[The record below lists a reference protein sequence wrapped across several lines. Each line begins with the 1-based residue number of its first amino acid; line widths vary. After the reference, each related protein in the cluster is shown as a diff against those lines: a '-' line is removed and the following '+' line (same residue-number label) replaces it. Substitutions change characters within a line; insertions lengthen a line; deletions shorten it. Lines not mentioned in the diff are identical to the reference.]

1 MNYNFDGFT
10 KDFCKDSTKECL
22 GLISKATSFNLV
34 AMSGVGITFFAQY
47 LETKSKDDFV
57 YINTYEMPEFSK
69 DNFYEQ
75 LYTKLGGE
83 LKTGAEPKIEE
94 IKCLL
99 DLKVKS
105 SKRKLVLVI
114 NRLDRLDK
122 ILDQNFFDI
131 LRFFKD
137 VDRSKIVMIFVS
149 SRQIIDQYSSKIKD
163 LFNLV
168 SKTVFFKPFSI
179 RDLRQVL
186 KIDGSSSVEEGAVA
200 LCGGHHNL
208 YNVLSRCQSLDNP
221 LSDSMVELLIK
232 DLCAS
237 LPRKTREEL
246 KMIIKKGVAPK
257 DDYLTHM
264 GYAQKVKGRYKTFSP
279 LLSEYMTAEESR
291 TNLPYKE
298 AKLLNLLKTHL
309 GKPVT
314 KNQIFDTIWQH
325 EDGIASEWA
334 LNSLVYRLRNHPAFD
349 SKRYIIKSYKKVGY
363 TLLDS
368 LKD

>member
-1 MNYNFDGFT
+1 MNYDFDGFT

-22 GLISKATSFNLV
+22 GLIDKATSFNLV

-47 LETKSKDDFV
+47 LETRSKDSFV
-57 YINTYEMPEFSK
+57 FINTYEMPEFNK

-83 LKTGAEPKIEE
+83 LKTGTEPKIEE

-99 DLKVKS
+99 DLKVRS
-105 SKRKLVLVI
+105 SKHKLVLVI

-149 SRQIIDQYSSKIKD
+149 SRPIVDQYSTKIKD
-163 LFNLV
+163 LFNLA
-168 SKTVFFKPFSI
+168 SKTVYFKPFSSK
-179 RDLRQVL
+179 DLRQVL
-186 KIDGSSSVEEGAVA
+186 KVDGSSSVEEAAVA

-237 LPRKTREEL
+237 LPRKMIEEL
-246 KMIIKKGVAPK
+246 KMITKKGTVPK
-257 DDYLTHM
+257 DDYLINM
-264 GYAQKVKGRYKTFSP
+264 GYVLKVKGNFKTFSP
-279 LLSEYMTAEESR
+279 LLSEYLTTEEAKS
-291 TNLPYKE
+291 NLPYKE
-298 AKLLNLLKTHL
+298 ARLFNLLRVHL

-314 KNQIFDTIWQH
+314 KNQIFDTIWQN

-349 SKRYIIKSYKKVGY
+349 TKRYIIKSYKKVGY
-363 TLLDS
+363 TLLDN
-368 LKD
+368 LRD